1 MDKKAG
7 EEYQGRETEAQGY
20 EAEKK
25 SNVHKQEYE
34 NWEIGSRFVRG
45 LKDEGEKIILERLGS
60 RMRKVTEQKMQENIG
75 E

>member
-1 MDKKAG
+1 M
-7 EEYQGRETEAQGY
+7 
-20 EAEKK
+20 
-25 SNVHKQEYE
+25 HKQECE
-34 NWEIGSRFVRG
+34 NWEIGRCLGG